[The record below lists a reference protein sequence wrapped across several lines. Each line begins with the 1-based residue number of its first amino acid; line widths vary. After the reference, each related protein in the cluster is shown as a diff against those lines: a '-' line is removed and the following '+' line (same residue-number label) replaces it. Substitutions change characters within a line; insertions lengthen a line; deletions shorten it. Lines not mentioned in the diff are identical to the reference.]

1 MMLYKLLEFLRNKK
15 GDIGYSYII
24 MIVLGI
30 LGIILVLFIFR
41 GGFGQI
47 GDKLVGMLNQTRASP

>member
-1 MMLYKLLEFLRNKK
+1 MILLNLLEFLRNKK

-30 LGIILVLFIFR
+30 LGIVLVLFIFK

-47 GDKLVGMLNQTRASP
+47 GDKLVGMLNQTKTSP